1 MSIRLRR
8 ELLLVALIVPGVVVG
23 ALLSV
28 GVSSPTEAQPQQPSA
43 PPEVG
48 TAETAQQQQTAGSS
62 QLLSQLNSE
71 GARVHRH
78 QETGELRF
86 IGASKDNP
94 IDRPPGLAENA
105 SPEAAA
111 RAHMAELGELFGI
124 HNQASELRAESS
136 NELDGGRADTHFQQ
150 VHEGVPVLGGELNAQ
165 VDDANNLLVAT
176 GEILPE
182 ISLDTEP
189 GVEAKEAQEAA
200 LAKIAKDREIETG
213 ELQATEPELWIYDPS
228 LLGGPGPDVTRL
240 VWRMDV
246 TPAEG
251 IVDIRELVLVD
262 AQSGAAV
269 LNFDQID
276 SVKNRNTHDAN
287 NTSALPGTLICNESN
302 SCTDVSFDADVR
314 AAHLYAGQT
323 YDFYLNNHARDSI
336 NNAGMTLT
344 STADYC
350 HPFQSCPYRN
360 AFWNGQQMVYGD
372 GFAAADDVVGHELTH
387 GVTENESHLFY
398 YYQSGAINESFSDVW
413 GEFIDLS
420 NTSGTDTADT
430 RWKLGEDVPI
440 FGAIRDMED
449 PPFFGDPDR
458 MLSSNYT
465 ANFSEDDSGGV
476 HTNSGVNNKAAYLM
490 TDGGTFNG
498 KTVTAL
504 GITKVAKIYYE
515 AQTNLLTSASDYQ
528 DLHSNLRQACTNL
541 TGTSGITSV
550 DCAEVQDAVDATEMH
565 LIPPAA
571 PNPEAPVCPTDQTA
585 TNLFNDNLE
594 NTASGNWTTSGT
606 GWYYPQN
613 TRVPDPYPPGYD
625 VTYATSGTT
634 NFWGDDRGVS
644 SDHSITK
651 ATGVTPPTGKT
662 TYLRFNH
669 AYGFEDGFDGG
680 VLEYSTNNGSTWNDA
695 GPLITN
701 NGYNGTINALGG
713 RQGFTAESN
722 GYISSRVN
730 LSSLAGQSVRFRFRI
745 GEDGS
750 VADYGWFV
758 DDVRVYTC
766 EGGPIQTPA
775 NDAFASAQA
784 LTGANATVT
793 GTNVNAT
800 KESGEPNHA
809 GNTGG
814 KSVWYK
820 WTPQASG
827 TTTIDTAGS
836 NFDTLLAIYT
846 GGAVNSLSQ
855 VASNN
860 DADGG
865 TQSKV
870 SFTANAGTTYQIA
883 VDGFGAAAGNINL
896 RLASTDTT
904 APTARAPTHTFT
916 TLSTLATST
925 VPVKLTWSATDNPGG
940 SGIASYQLQQ
950 SINGGAY
957 TNALP
962 NAQPSTTAT
971 TISRS
976 LAPGTNTY
984 RYRVAAKDNAG
995 NLSAWATGPS
1005 FKVTAYQES
1014 SSAIVDTGS
1023 WTTSALSGAYG
1034 GSVQYA
1040 SALGRNA
1047 TFSVPVGTKNVEWV
1061 SYRGPNRGNAQVW
1074 LDGVQQDA
1082 NPSVTGIQPFDLYS
1096 SSAQARKVV
1105 FSKAVSSTTS
1115 HNLQVR
1121 VLGQKNASSTS
1132 TRVDIDAFVR
1142 TS

>member
-8 ELLLVALIVPGVVVG
+8 EHLLVALIFVGVVVG
-23 ALLSV
+23 ALMLSV
-28 GVSSPTEAQPQQPSA
+28 GVSSPTEAQPQQPST

-48 TAETAQQQQTAGSS
+48 TAETAEQQPTPGSS

-78 QETGELRF
+78 QETGEVRF

-94 IDRPPGLAENA
+94 IDRPAGLAETA
-105 SPEAAA
+105 APEEAA
-111 RAHMAELGELFGI
+111 RAHLAKLGQLFGI
-124 HNQASELRAESS
+124 QNQADELRAEGSQ
-136 NELDGGRADTHFQQ
+136 ELDGGRANTHFQQ
-150 VHEGVPVLGGELNAQ
+150 VHEGVPVLGGELNTQ

-176 GEILPE
+176 GEILPG

-189 GVEAKEAQEAA
+189 GVEAQQAQEAA
-200 LAKIAKDREIETG
+200 LAKIAKDRELETG
-213 ELQATEPELWIYDPS
+213 GLQATEPELWIYDPS
-228 LLGGPGPDVTRL
+228 LLGGPEPDVTRL

-251 IVDIRELVLVD
+251 IVDFRELVLVD
-262 AQSGAAV
+262 AQSGAV
-269 LNFDQID
+269 LLNFDQID
-276 SVKNRNTHDAN
+276 SAKNRNTHDAN

-302 SCTDVSFDADVR
+302 LCTDASFDADVR
-314 AAHLYAGQT
+314 GAHLYAGQT
-323 YDFYLNNHARDSI
+323 YDFYFNNHARDSLD
-336 NNAGMTLT
+336 NAGMTLV
-344 STADYC
+344 SSADYC
-350 HPFQSCPYRN
+350 PDAFNCPYQN
-360 AFWNGQQMVYGD
+360 AFWNGAQMVYGD

-413 GEFIDLS
+413 GELIDLT
-420 NTSGTDTADT
+420 NGLGTDTATT
-430 RWKLGEDVPI
+430 RWLLGEDVPG
-440 FGAIRDMED
+440 FGAIRDMEN
-449 PPFFGDPDR
+449 PPAFGDPDR
-458 MLSSNYT
+458 ILSSNYT
-465 ANFSEDDSGGV
+465 ADFSESDNGGV

-550 DCAEVQDAVDATEMH
+550 DCAEVQDAVDATEMN
-565 LIPPAA
+565 LIPTAA
-571 PNPEAPVCPTDQTA
+571 PNPEAPVCDTDQTA
-585 TNLFNDNLE
+585 TDLFFDDLE
-594 NTASGNWTTSGT
+594 NPASGNWSTSGT

-613 TRVPDPYPPGYD
+613 TRVPDPYNGFD
-625 VTYATSGTT
+625 ATYATSGTT

-644 SDHSITK
+644 SDHAITK

-669 AYGFEDGFDGG
+669 AYGFEDSSKGTVDGG

-701 NGYNGTINALGG
+701 NGYSGMISPTTNPLAG
-713 RQGFTAESN
+713 RQAFVGESN

-745 GEDGS
+745 GEDSS
-750 VADYGWFV
+750 VADYGWFI

-766 EGGPIQTPA
+766 EGGPIQRPA

-793 GTNVNAT
+793 GSNVNAT

-809 GNTGG
+809 GNAGG

-836 NFDTLLAIYT
+836 NFDTLLAVYT
-846 GGAVNSLSQ
+846 GGAVNSLAE

-860 DADGG
+860 DNNAP
-865 TQSKV
+865 QSKV

-883 VDGFGAAAGNINL
+883 VDGFGAAAGNINVH
-896 RLASTDTT
+896 LASTSTPSCTKTGTANAETISGTSGADVICAGGGNDTVKGLGGNDILKGEAGNDKLLGGVGDDTLDGDIGTDTASYSASLTAVNASLATNSSTGEGSDTFVGVEKLLGSSKADTLTGSGANNTLTGGGGGDTERGGAGNDKVVGSGGADFLYGEDGADAVNSKDGVNGNDSLDGGAGTADTKVTDTT
-904 APTARAPTHTFT
+904 E
-916 TLSTLATST
+916 
-925 VPVKLTWSATDNPGG
+925 K
-940 SGIASYQLQQ
+940 
-950 SINGGAY
+950 SI
-957 TNALP
+957 
-962 NAQPSTTAT
+962 
-971 TISRS
+971 
-976 LAPGTNTY
+976 
-984 RYRVAAKDNAG
+984 
-995 NLSAWATGPS
+995 
-1005 FKVTAYQES
+1005 
-1014 SSAIVDTGS
+1014 
-1023 WTTSALSGAYG
+1023 
-1034 GSVQYA
+1034 
-1040 SALGRNA
+1040 
-1047 TFSVPVGTKNVEWV
+1047 VGF
-1061 SYRGPNRGNAQVW
+1061 P
-1074 LDGVQQDA
+1074 
-1082 NPSVTGIQPFDLYS
+1082 
-1096 SSAQARKVV
+1096 
-1105 FSKAVSSTTS
+1105 
-1115 HNLQVR
+1115 
-1121 VLGQKNASSTS
+1121 
-1132 TRVDIDAFVR
+1132 
-1142 TS
+1142 

>member
-1 MSIRLRR
+1 V
-8 ELLLVALIVPGVVVG
+8 LLTVG
-23 ALLSV
+23 A
-28 GVSSPTEAQPQQPSA
+28 SSPTEAQQPN
-43 PPEVG
+43 
-48 TAETAQQQQTAGSS
+48 AGSS
-62 QLLSQLNSE
+62 QQLSQLNSE

-78 QETGELRF
+78 KETGEVRF

-94 IDRPPGLAENA
+94 IDRPAGLPENA

-111 RAHMAELGELFGI
+111 RAHLAELGELFGI
-124 HNQASELRAESS
+124 HNQARELRAESS
-136 NELDGGRADTHFQQ
+136 NELDGGRANTRFQQ

-189 GVEAKEAQEAA
+189 GVDAQKAQEAA
-200 LAKIAKDREIETG
+200 LEKIAKDRELETG
-213 ELQATEPELWIYDPS
+213 GLQATEPELWIYDPS
-228 LLGGPGPDVTRL
+228 LLGGPEPDVTRL

-251 IVDIRELVLVD
+251 IVDLRELVLVD
-262 AQSGAAV
+262 AQTGAV
-269 LNFDQID
+269 LLNFDQIHNAR
-276 SVKNRNTHDAN
+276 NRNTHDAN

-302 SCTDVSFDADVR
+302 PCTDASFDADVR
-314 AAHLYAGQT
+314 AAHRYAGET
-323 YDFYLNNHARDSI
+323 YDFYLNNHGRDSI
-336 NNAGMTLT
+336 NNAGMTLN

-350 HPFQSCPYRN
+350 PDAFNCPFAN
-360 AFWNGQQMVYGD
+360 AFWNGAQMVYGD

-420 NTSGTDTADT
+420 NTSGTDTATT
-430 RWKLGEDVPI
+430 RWLLGEDVPG
-440 FGAIRDMED
+440 FGAIRDMEN
-449 PPFFGDPDR
+449 PPAFGDPDR

-498 KTVTAL
+498 KTVTGL

-515 AQTNLLTSASDYQ
+515 AQANLLTSASDYQ

-550 DCAEVQDAVDATEMH
+550 DCAEVQDAVDATEMQ

-571 PNPEAPVCPTDQTA
+571 PNPEAPVCPTDQTPA
-585 TNLFNDNLE
+585 DLFFDNLE
-594 NTASGNWTTSGT
+594 NPASGNWTTSGT

-613 TRVPDPYPPGYD
+613 TRVPDPYPGFD
-625 VTYATSGTT
+625 ATYATSGTT
-634 NFWGDDRGVS
+634 NFWGDDRGVT
-644 SDHSITK
+644 SDHQITK

-695 GPLITN
+695 GPLFTD
-701 NGYNGTINALGG
+701 NGYSGTINGSTTNPLFG
-713 RQGFTAESN
+713 RQAFVRESN

-766 EGGPIQTPA
+766 EGG
-775 NDAFASAQA
+775 
-784 LTGANATVT
+784 
-793 GTNVNAT
+793 
-800 KESGEPNHA
+800 
-809 GNTGG
+809 
-814 KSVWYK
+814 
-820 WTPQASG
+820 
-827 TTTIDTAGS
+827 
-836 NFDTLLAIYT
+836 
-846 GGAVNSLSQ
+846 
-855 VASNN
+855 
-860 DADGG
+860 
-865 TQSKV
+865 
-870 SFTANAGTTYQIA
+870 
-883 VDGFGAAAGNINL
+883 
-896 RLASTDTT
+896 DTT
-904 APTARAPTHTFT
+904 APTAKAPTHTFT
-916 TLSTLATST
+916 TLSTLGTST

-957 TNALP
+957 TNVALP
-962 NAQPSTTAT
+962 SATAT

-984 RYRVAAKDNAG
+984 RYRVMAKDNAG
-995 NLSAWATGPS
+995 NVSALATGPS
-1005 FKVTAYQES
+1005 FKVTAFQES
-1014 SSAIVDTGS
+1014 SAAIVDTGS

-1034 GSVQYA
+1034 GSVQSA

-1047 TFSVPVGTKNVEWV
+1047 TFTVPSGSKNVEWV
-1061 SYRGPNRGNAQVW
+1061 SYRGNRGKAQVW

-1096 SSAQARKVV
+1096 STVQARKVV
-1105 FSKAVSSTTS
+1105 FSKAVSPTTS
-1115 HNLQVR
+1115 HKLEVR

-1132 TRVDIDAFVR
+1132 TRVDIDAFVT

>member
-8 ELLLVALIVPGVVVG
+8 ELLLVALIVVGVVVG
-23 ALLSV
+23 ALMLSV
-28 GVSSPTEAQPQQPSA
+28 GVSSPTQAQPQQPST

-48 TAETAQQQQTAGSS
+48 TAETAEQQPTAGSS
-62 QLLSQLNSE
+62 EVLSQLNSE

-78 QETGELRF
+78 QETGEVRF

-94 IDRPPGLAENA
+94 IDRPPGLTENA

-111 RAHMAELGELFGI
+111 QAHLAELGELFGI

-136 NELDGGRADTHFQQ
+136 NELDGGRASTHFQQ

-200 LAKIAKDREIETG
+200 LEKIAKDRKLEASGLET
-213 ELQATEPELWIYDPS
+213 TEPELWIYDPS
-228 LLGGPGPDVTRL
+228 LLGGPEPNVTRL

-262 AQSGAAV
+262 AQSGAV
-269 LNFDQID
+269 LLNFDQID
-276 SVKNRNTHDAN
+276 NARNRNTHTAN
-287 NTSALPGTLICNESN
+287 NGTTLPGTLVCDESN
-302 SCTDVSFDADVR
+302 PTCSGGDTDAV
-314 AAHLYAGQT
+314 AAHRYAGET
-323 YDFYLNNHARDSI
+323 YDFYSTNHGRDSLD
-336 NNAGMTLT
+336 NAGMTLI
-344 STADYC
+344 STV
-350 HPFQSCPYRN
+350 HFGSNFQN
-360 AFWNGQQMVYGD
+360 AQWNGQQMLYGD
-372 GFAAADDVVGHELTH
+372 GFPVDDVVGHELTH
-387 GVTENESHLFY
+387 GVTDHESHLFF

-413 GEFIDLS
+413 GEFIDLT

-465 ANFSEDDSGGV
+465 ANFSEDDNGGV

-515 AQTNLLTSASDYQ
+515 AQANLLTSGSDYQ

-541 TGTSGITSV
+541 IGTSGITSV
-550 DCAEVQDAVDATEMH
+550 DCAEVQDAVDATEMN
-565 LIPPAA
+565 LIPTAA
-571 PNPEAPVCPTDQTA
+571 PNPEAPVCNTGQTA
-585 TNLFNDNLE
+585 TDLFFDNLE
-594 NTASGNWTTSGT
+594 NPASGNWTKT
-606 GWYYPQN
+606 GSWFYPQN
-613 TRVPDPYPPGYD
+613 PNGIIDA
-625 VTYATSGTT
+625 TYTTSGAT
-634 NFWGDDRGVS
+634 NFWGYDQGSTGDYAIARGA
-644 SDHSITK
+644 D
-651 ATGVTPPTGKT
+651 VTPPTGKT

-669 AYGFEDGFDGG
+669 AYEFGHDALTGEAYDGG
-680 VLEYSTNNGSTWNDA
+680 VLEYSTNGGSSWQDA
-695 GPLITN
+695 GSLVTN
-701 NGYNGTINALGG
+701 NGYNGTISSRFGNPLGG
-713 RQGFTAESN
+713 RSAFVRESN

-730 LSSLAGQSVRFRFRI
+730 LSSLAGQNIRFRFRI
-745 GEDGS
+745 GTDDSFFGN
-750 VADYGWFV
+750 YGWFI

-766 EGGPIQTPA
+766 EG
-775 NDAFASAQA
+775 
-784 LTGANATVT
+784 
-793 GTNVNAT
+793 
-800 KESGEPNHA
+800 E
-809 GNTGG
+809 
-814 KSVWYK
+814 
-820 WTPQASG
+820 
-827 TTTIDTAGS
+827 
-836 NFDTLLAIYT
+836 
-846 GGAVNSLSQ
+846 
-855 VASNN
+855 
-860 DADGG
+860 
-865 TQSKV
+865 
-870 SFTANAGTTYQIA
+870 
-883 VDGFGAAAGNINL
+883 
-896 RLASTDTT
+896 DTT
-904 APTARAPTHTFT
+904 APTAKAPTHSFT
-916 TLSTLATST
+916 TLSTLATTT

-950 SINGGAY
+950 SVNAGTY
-957 TNALP
+957 TNVTLP
-962 NAQPSTTAT
+962 SATTT
-971 TISRS
+971 TISPS

-984 RYRVAAKDNAG
+984 RYRVTAKDKAG
-995 NLSAWATGPS
+995 NLSALATGPS

-1014 SSAIVDTGS
+1014 NSAIVDTGS

-1047 TFSVPVGTKNVEWV
+1047 TFTVPAGSKNVEWV
-1061 SYRGPNRGNAQVW
+1061 SYRGNRGKAQVW

-1082 NPSVTGIQPFDLYS
+1082 NPT
-1096 SSAQARKVV
+1096 
-1105 FSKAVSSTTS
+1105 
-1115 HNLQVR
+1115 
-1121 VLGQKNASSTS
+1121 
-1132 TRVDIDAFVR
+1132 
-1142 TS
+1142 